1 MNLSVIGLNHTT
13 APVALRE
20 RVAFGAETLAA
31 ALRELIEVAGVQ
43 ECMIL
48 STCNR
53 TELHLA
59 TEGEDTSAVTDWLHR
74 RFDLQADTLTPY
86 LYHHRGEAAVRHLME
101 VACGLNSLV
110 LGEPQILGQLKDA
123 WRAGRQAGTVRRTLE
138 ILMQQVF
145 ATAKKVRT
153 ETAIGQNAVSV
164 AFAAVSLARQFFG
177 DLRDYTA
184 LLLGAG
190 ETIQLAARHLKEAGI
205 GHQIIANRTFERAHT
220 LAHEVG
226 GFAIE
231 LDEIDRHLP
240 EADLIIAS
248 TGAPHT
254 LIQAEQLRTALKARR
269 HAPILAVDIAVPR
282 DIDPAAG
289 ELDDCYLYTVDD
301 LQAII
306 EQNKEKRAE
315 AAEAARALIEA
326 DAERV
331 MARFRTMAAAAPVIR
346 AFRER
351 AETTARQSLE
361 DALRRL
367 RAGHDPEQVLTQ
379 LSTQLTH
386 KLIHHPTVALRE
398 VGETGDAGQLRM
410 AARLLGLPMEE
421 DEA

>member
-20 RVAFGAETLAA
+20 QVAFGAGTLAE
-31 ALRELIEVAGVQ
+31 ALRALNGVAGVQ

-53 TELHLA
+53 TELHLSTA
-59 TEGEDTSAVTDWLHR
+59 DGELTPVIDWLHR
-74 RFDLQADTLTPY
+74 RFELEADTLTPY
-86 LYHHRGEAAVRHLME
+86 LYQHHGEAAVRHIMA

-138 ILMQQVF
+138 VLMQQVF

-205 GHQIIANRTFERAHT
+205 GHQIIANRTFERAHA

-231 LDEIDRHLP
+231 LDEIDAHLHD
-240 EADLIIAS
+240 ADLIIAS

-254 LIQAEQLRTALKARR
+254 LIDAQQLRTALERRR
-269 HAPILAVDIAVPR
+269 HAPILAIDIAVPR

-289 ELDDCYLYTVDD
+289 ALDDCYLYTVDD

-315 AAEAARALIEA
+315 AAEAARTLIEA

-331 MARFRTMAAAAPVIR
+331 MARFRTMAAAAPVIH
-346 AFRER
+346 AFRQR
-351 AETTARQSLE
+351 AEATAQQALD

-367 RAGHDPEQVLTQ
+367 RAGHDPEQVLTR

-398 VGETGDAGQLRM
+398 VGETGDVSQLRM

-421 DEA
+421 DDA